1 MPRHI
6 LLTLLFLLPLAGT
19 GKPTAAQVAAP
30 AAPSHGS
37 DTGQQSPDERF
48 DGVSLGRALYLP
60 APDAADVILTPG
72 RYRMAAASESSK
84 LQIVPSGDG
93 RALVVQAIA
102 IQHKQQVA
110 EPVALSIPDREAKHH
125 LVLLLPGGQGL
136 DAVGSYD
143 AVRTRGWNPA
153 PVLMEWIEKAL
164 AEKETPI
171 RKPEKKGGH

>member
-6 LLTLLFLLPLAGT
+6 LLALLFLLPLAGA
-19 GKPTAAQVAAP
+19 GKPAAAQEAAP
-30 AAPSHGS
+30 AAPLHGS
-37 DTGQQSPDERF
+37 ETGQQSPDEGL
-48 DGVSLGRALYLP
+48 DSVSLDRALYLP

-72 RYRMAAASESSK
+72 RYRMAAATESSK
-84 LQIVPSGDG
+84 LQVILAGDG
-93 RALVVQAIA
+93 HSLVVQAIA
-102 IQHKQQVA
+102 IHHKQQVA
-110 EPVALSIPDREAKHH
+110 EPVALSIPDRTDKQH

-153 PVLMEWIEKAL
+153 PALTEWIEKAL
-164 AEKETPI
+164 AEKEKPI